1 MLREYTRLVDKF
13 CDDEARSPERR
24 CSCVNC
30 IARTTNKGVA
40 QPPPKSV
47 ILLVSVLALLLITRD
62 YLVGKRS
69 SANAANAKKVAL
81 ATLHGDS
88 RQSLRLDRDT
98 LERLIRGSMKHF
110 SRFLLIVTLLA
121 LTGPSPAARS
131 TATSSLPNDNWFNGS
146 AGYARAVELQREL
159 KVPIVVYFYA
169 DWCGYC
175 RTLDS
180 QYLPSAP
187 VQEYLRGVVKV
198 RINPEHGRPERALAD
213 RYGIKGYPSFFVIP
227 YPGTRS
233 PVSVSP
239 FRRVGTLTPTQFA
252 NACRSVAPI
261 SRKISAARSSEANG
275 ELRDRASE
283 TVTKQTTTFG
293 GTQIVTVVP
302 ATSVWTRR
310 RSRTGQP

>member
-1 MLREYTRLVDKF
+1 MT
-13 CDDEARSPERR
+13 
-24 CSCVNC
+24 
-30 IARTTNKGVA
+30 
-40 QPPPKSV
+40 
-47 ILLVSVLALLLITRD
+47 VLPGPD
-62 YLVGKRS
+62 
-69 SANAANAKKVAL
+69 
-81 ATLHGDS
+81 
-88 RQSLRLDRDT
+88 
-98 LERLIRGSMKHF
+98 LENFIRGFMKQ
-110 SRFLLIVTLLA
+110 FLRSLIVTLLA
-121 LTGPSPAARS
+121 AFLSPFGSSMASNMRSGKHTSTSGCELSFGSPTSLSFGFTGLGGSSHAARS
-131 TATSSLPNDNWFNGS
+131 TAASTLPNDRWFNGS
-146 AGYARAVELQREL
+146 AGYGRAVELQREL

-252 NACRSVAPI
+252 NACRSVAPV
-261 SRKISAARSSEANG
+261 SRKMSAARNSGANG

-302 ATSVWTRR
+302 ATPVWTRR
-310 RSRTGQP
+310 RSRTRQP